1 MNEKEELKNEI
12 LKLGVERKRP
22 NNMFSVLVKPLNN
35 NILTLRQKQYFREK
49 INSGRP
55 PGLTSNFV
63 LKSKLTNATQW
74 YFLDPYDFKNKAAYN
89 AYVKEIKKI
98 KKEYPRI
105 FELVYDFVDN
115 KGEYE
120 L

>member
-1 MNEKEELKNEI
+1 MNENEKLKYEI

-22 NNMFSVLVKPLNN
+22 NNMFTVLVKPLNKN
-35 NILTLRQKQYFREK
+35 VLTLRQKQYFREK

-55 PGLTSNFV
+55 PGLTANFI

-74 YFLDPYDFKNKAAYN
+74 YFLDLYDFKNKTAYN
-89 AYVKEIKKI
+89 AYVKEIKEI
-98 KKEYPRI
+98 KKAYPLI
-105 FELVYDFVDN
+105 FELIYDFVSN
-115 KGEYE
+115 KDEYD